1 MPATS
6 ALAIE
11 TAAFEVLN
19 VFQQGNP
26 IPPADAQSALGFLNR
41 MVGNWAQQALTIPA
55 VVRDV
60 FPLVAGKG
68 GPSNPYTI
76 GIGGDL
82 NTAKPPN
89 QSSITGVGQLLNQSI
104 TSITE
109 IPCAYYTDDGYQAIQ
124 IKELPNGLFTGLYYN
139 PVFTAGFG
147 SINLWPVPNI
157 GINSLVLYSQ
167 KALTR
172 FTSLTALYIVPD
184 GYEEAL
190 VYNLARRIAKPWGG
204 TLDSD
209 LVQMAT
215 NSLATIKRSNVKM
228 ADMPNDYAQMS
239 DLRYGY
245 NVNVGNM

>member
-1 MPATS
+1 MPATT

-11 TAAFEVLN
+11 TAAFEVLQ
-19 VFQQGNP
+19 VFQAGQS
-26 IPPADAQSALGFLNR
+26 IPNSEAQSALGFLNR
-41 MVGNWAQQALTIPA
+41 MIGNWAQQALTIPA
-55 VVRDV
+55 IVREV
-60 FPLVAGKG
+60 FPLVSGKG

-76 GIGGDL
+76 GIGGNL

-89 QSSITGVGQLLNQSI
+89 QASITGVGQLLNQSF

-124 IKELPNGLFTGLYYN
+124 IKDLPNGLFTGLYYN
-139 PVFTAGFG
+139 PTFTAGFG

-167 KALTR
+167 KALAR
-172 FTSLTALYIVPD
+172 FSSLTATYIVPD
-184 GYEEAL
+184 GYEEAM
-190 VYNLARRIAKPWGG
+190 VYNLARRIAKPWGA
-204 TLDSD
+204 TLDAD
-209 LVQMAT
+209 LLQMAT
-215 NSLATIKRSNVKM
+215 NSLATIKRTNVKL

-245 NVNVGNM
+245 NINTGNM